1 MEHMAAADPRLH
13 QSVAE
18 LPCLT
23 TLILANSG
31 PATSAWILSGTRGS
45 PARSTSLVLGALALA
60 DIAME
65 FVADNQ
71 QYSFQTYKHTGVLTK
86 GDWPS
91 ARIHWTPRDAKRGFV
106 TRGLWAWSRH
116 PNFFCEQAFW
126 ASPLTQAS
134 LRPR

>member
-1 MEHMAAADPRLH
+1 MAAVI
-13 QSVAE
+13 QNI
-18 LPCLT
+18 
-23 TLILANSG
+23 ILLLLGIPTHIAAFQQ
-31 PATSAWILSGTRGS
+31 PAQLGTSDY
-45 PARSTSLVLGALALA
+45 VLGALALA

-86 GDWPS
+86 GDWPG